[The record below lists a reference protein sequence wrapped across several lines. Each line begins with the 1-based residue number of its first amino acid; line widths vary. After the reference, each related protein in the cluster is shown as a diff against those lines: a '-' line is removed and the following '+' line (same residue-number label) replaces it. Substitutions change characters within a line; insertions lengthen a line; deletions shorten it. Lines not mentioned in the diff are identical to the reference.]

1 MIASSASSQLRQ
13 ERELLVERWSM
24 DRSGTVFAMAG
35 SEESSC
41 LQRRAVSVDRVY

>member
-1 MIASSASSQLRQ
+1 MIASSAFGQLRQ
-13 ERELLVERWSM
+13 ERELLVGRRSM

-35 SEESSC
+35 SAESSC